1 MQDSN
6 ELLSIDRLTFSYEE
20 DEKPIFKDLS
30 FQIQK
35 GERALLLGPS
45 GCGKSSLALC
55 INGLYP
61 EACDAAQTG
70 RISLFQKNIEDFQAA
85 EKPSLHIGVV
95 FQDPDQQ
102 FCMLTVEDEIAFGL
116 ENLQMPKEEMK
127 ERIDDVLVKLD
138 LTGLKG
144 QTISALSGEQSRKS
158 RWLVFWRWSLI
169 LLFWTN
175 RLLCLILIQ
184 HAALFT

>member
-70 RISLFQKNIEDFQAA
+70 RISLFQKTLKIFKLQKSPLYISGWSFKIQTSSFACSRL
-85 EKPSLHIGVV
+85 KMKSLLGWKTCKC
-95 FQDPDQQ
+95 P
-102 FCMLTVEDEIAFGL
+102 
-116 ENLQMPKEEMK
+116 
-127 ERIDDVLVKLD
+127 
-138 LTGLKG
+138 
-144 QTISALSGEQSRKS
+144 RKK
-158 RWLVFWRWSLI
+158 
-169 LLFWTN
+169 
-175 RLLCLILIQ
+175 
-184 HAALFT
+184 